1 LADYQSKLN
10 ELREMDVSVV
20 ALSVDPLDKARE
32 IVAQDHIEF
41 PIAYGLKVPEDA
53 DRVGAWWDAKRPMIQ
68 PSEFVL
74 GGSRKIVSA
83 TYSTGP
89 IGRLRAEDTITLLR
103 FFSAQRK

>member
-1 LADYQSKLN
+1 MADYQSKFS

-20 ALSVDPLDKARE
+20 ALSVDPLEKARE
-32 IVAQDHIEF
+32 TTAQDHLEF

-53 DRVGAWWDAKRPMIQ
+53 ERVGAWWDAKRPMIQ
-68 PSEFVL
+68 PSEFIL

-103 FFSAQRK
+103 FFSTQKK